1 MVNDNFKIRLADVD
15 DLPLIREVE
24 RAAGELF
31 RETEFAFVADDEP
44 MSIENLREHQSKGQV
59 RVAVDDKD
67 LPIGFAVT
75 CLIDGA
81 VHLHEM
87 SIHPTHGRKGIGK
100 QLILAVCQ
108 WAKEEGKSAM
118 TLSTFRDIPWNAP
131 YYARLGFRILEEEEL
146 GDGLLEIRALE
157 AQHGLPIDRRVCMRK
172 EI

>member
-1 MVNDNFKIRLADVD
+1 MVNDNCKIRLAYVE

-31 RETEFAFVADDEP
+31 RESEFSFVADDEP

-75 CLIDGA
+75 CMIDDI

-87 SIHPTHGRKGIGK
+87 SIHPAQGRKGIGK
-100 QLILAVCQ
+100 QLILAACQ
-108 WAKEEGKSAM
+108 WAKEEGKSAV
-118 TLSTFRDIPWNAP
+118 TLSTFRDVPWNAP
-131 YYARLGFRILEEEEL
+131 YYARLGFRILEEDEL
-146 GDGLLEIRALE
+146 TIGLLEIRNHE
-157 AQHGLPIDRRVCMRK
+157 AQNGLPIHKRVCMRK
-172 EI
+172 EL